1 LKAIVPILV
10 LAIWSV
16 CTAHCAIE
24 NLNGSTELPCCN
36 ESGGQSDQVPNAPG
50 QCVCGVIQSGGY
62 VSQEKVLSIP
72 LPLDDLCLFEV
83 SPADIDLPTNAARI
97 QPALATP
104 EVVRPWQFFFRAA
117 LPARAPSC
125 LS

>member
-16 CTAHCAIE
+16 CTAHCAVE
-24 NLNGSTELPCCN
+24 NLNGSTELTCCN
-36 ESGGQSDQVPNAPG
+36 EGCGQSDQAPNSPE
-50 QCVCGVIQSGGY
+50 QCVCSAIQSGGF

-72 LPLDDLCLFEV
+72 LPVESLCLFEV
-83 SPADIDLPTNAARI
+83 SPADVDLPRAA
-97 QPALATP
+97 ALGETGLAASD
-104 EVVRPWQFFFRAA
+104 VLRPWQFFFRAA
-117 LPARAPSC
+117 LPARAPSS